1 METTPTF
8 FQPPQNSSRCSL
20 NFEDTKLAGKH
31 DPLFTMQEF
40 TFLPVSVAGITLLPF
55 TDFYVNGI
63 MEGETMEW
71 LGREKIRRNAS
82 KSAGFNQ

>member
-1 METTPTF
+1 M
-8 FQPPQNSSRCSL
+8 
-20 NFEDTKLAGKH
+20 AGKH